1 MMWLTVLRKMCNIFC
16 VTYLVQYVRKSSRK
30 NLLFLFKNLRIKKY
44 TLQGRKA
51 NLFSTLPPEASSE
64 LVTCEERNLI
74 ELDLA

>member
-1 MMWLTVLRKMCNIFC
+1 MCNIFC
-16 VTYLVQYVRKSSRK
+16 VTYLVQYVRKSSRAK
-30 NLLFLFKNLRIKKY
+30 NLFFLFKNLRIKKY

-64 LVTCEERNLI
+64 LVTCEERNRI